1 MATFIITGNYTGQ
14 AIQGMIANPSD
25 RAAAVKPL
33 VEAAGGKM
41 LSYYATTGE
50 TDFLM
55 ICEAADGEDINPRAY
70 GRWRVWYCVEFENS
84 SGVLQRGFH
93 GRAKESGRDSCQVQ
107 TGWLRRL
114 GKFGKTNARAS
125 SGRF

>member
-33 VEAAGGKM
+33 VEAVGGKM

-55 ICEAADGEDINPRAY
+55 ICEAADGEDIIPALMVAGASGTVSNLKTVRAY
-70 GRWRVWYCVEFENS
+70 S
-84 SGVLQRGFH
+84 SADFMAAQKKAGGIA
-93 GRAKESGRDSCQVQ
+93 AKFKPAG
-107 TGWLRRL
+107 
-114 GKFGKTNARAS
+114 
-125 SGRF
+125 

>member
-1 MATFIITGNYTGQ
+1 MPTFIVTGNYTAK

-33 VEAAGGKM
+33 VEATGGQM

-55 ICEAADGEDINPRAY
+55 ICEAADGEDILPALMVAGATGTVSNLKTVRAY
-70 GRWRVWYCVEFENS
+70 S
-84 SGVLQRGFH
+84 SADFATAQQKAGGIA
-93 GRAKESGRDSCQVQ
+93 AKFKPAG
-107 TGWLRRL
+107 
-114 GKFGKTNARAS
+114 
-125 SGRF
+125 